1 MSKWIDAGEATS
13 ILGVTRA
20 TLYASGSRGLIRSTP
35 GASGAR
41 ERRYAAEDVER
52 LRARAEERRDPG
64 KVAARVLRWGVP
76 VLESSI
82 TLIDD
87 GRLYYRGR
95 EVAEL
100 ARRSSVEQGASLIWT
115 GTPDT
120 DFSAT
125 PLHAVAGG
133 AAEGL
138 PFISRAQSMLPLVAA
153 RDPLA
158 YDLRPRA
165 VANTGWRIL
174 NLFAHVAPEGA
185 GAAPAHR
192 GA

>member
-1 MSKWIDAGEATS
+1 MSKWIEAKEATK
-13 ILGVTRA
+13 ILGITRA
-20 TLYASGSRGLIRSTP
+20 TLYAYVSRGLVRSTP
-35 GASGAR
+35 GAGTSR

-52 LRARAEERRDPG
+52 LRARAEERRDPQ
-64 KVAARVLRWGVP
+64 KVAARALRWGVP

-100 ARRSSVEQGASLIWT
+100 ARRSSVEEVASLIWT

-125 PLHAVAGG
+125 RLHVVAGG

-153 RDPLA
+153 RDP
-158 YDLRPRA
+158 
-165 VANTGWRIL
+165 
-174 NLFAHVAPEGA
+174 
-185 GAAPAHR
+185 
-192 GA
+192 